1 MVPRSRS
8 DEMVKVKVNITI
20 SGILSFIWILDIK
33 QQSNMLLRFYSLKF
47 KNILFSNKL
56 FSCTIL
62 QGMVHIAQK
71 VQIKYFAKN

>member
-1 MVPRSRS
+1 MPRSRS
-8 DEMVKVKVNITI
+8 DEMVKVKVNKTI

-33 QQSNMLLRFYSLKF
+33 QQSNMLLCFYSLIF
-47 KNILFSNKL
+47 KNIFFSNKL

-71 VQIKYFAKN
+71 VEIKYFVKS

>member
-8 DEMVKVKVNITI
+8 DEMVKVKVNIII

-33 QQSNMLLRFYSLKF
+33 QQSNMLLCFYSLIF

-71 VQIKYFAKN
+71 VP

>member
-1 MVPRSRS
+1 MPRSRS
-8 DEMVKVKVNITI
+8 DEMVKVKVNKTI

-33 QQSNMLLRFYSLKF
+33 QQSNMLLCFYSLIF
-47 KNILFSNKL
+47 KNILFSKKL

-71 VQIKYFAKN
+71 VEIKYFVKS